1 MLHII
6 DENNRWHLGDG
17 KEIIFFLVGWQR
29 ICGIGLS
36 ATLMVPRY
44 VARVLLVVVV
54 FLGTLAIILGCFA
67 HNLGITNALHADLI
81 SVMFTIEIA
90 HNKI

>member
-29 ICGIGLS
+29 ICGIGS
-36 ATLMVPRY
+36 
-44 VARVLLVVVV
+44 
-54 FLGTLAIILGCFA
+54 
-67 HNLGITNALHADLI
+67 NA
-81 SVMFTIEIA
+81 
-90 HNKI
+90 